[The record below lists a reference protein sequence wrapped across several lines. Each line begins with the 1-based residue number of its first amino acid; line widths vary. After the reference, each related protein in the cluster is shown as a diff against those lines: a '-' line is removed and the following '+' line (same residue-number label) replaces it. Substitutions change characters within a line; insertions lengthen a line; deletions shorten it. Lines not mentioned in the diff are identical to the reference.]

1 MKLHRD
7 FYQRK
12 LPHFLPK
19 QGTFFLTYRLH
30 GSIPKNVIEELALE
44 RRRQTKET
52 EKNRQLERRM
62 KVSYFNMF
70 DNVLDKSLNE
80 PYWLQNPLVA
90 QIVQDSILY
99 QDGKQYDLWVS
110 SIMPN
115 HVHSLLTLK
124 DNSLNLDEILQ
135 RHKRFTARQSNKILH
150 RTGQFW
156 ENETYDHV
164 VKDEIE
170 FQNTLNYI
178 LNNPVK
184 AGFVKKWDDWKW
196 NYINPILIEGYGPEI
211 KSAFSG

>member
-1 MKLHRD
+1 
-7 FYQRK
+7 
-12 LPHFLPK
+12 
-19 QGTFFLTYRLH
+19 
-30 GSIPKNVIEELALE
+30 
-44 RRRQTKET
+44 
-52 EKNRQLERRM
+52 
-62 KVSYFNMF
+62 MF

-115 HVHSLLTLK
+115 HVHSLLTMK

-196 NYINPILIEGYGPEI
+196 NYINPILIEGYEPEI